1 MMKMKTL
8 KEGIVAHADSFG
20 ELFKFSA
27 EHTCRSMLHSLEEFA
42 NMELVTFK
50 ELTAG
55 FFLGFEH
62 YLWASGCSRN
72 TSACYFRALR
82 AICREAEKEKELKD
96 AKRLFCEVFMG
107 YEETRKRA
115 LSIEQLRM
123 VADAD
128 LEDTPSLGVAR
139 DLFIL
144 SYYLRGIPFI
154 DLAYLRKTDIQDNVL
169 CYRRSKTGRMLTIT
183 LEPWMQEIIERYL
196 YDDSGSPYLL
206 RIIRQ
211 PGSIPEERKQY
222 ESALRLYN
230 KHLYRLSERLG
241 LGVRLTS
248 YVARHTWA
256 TLAYNEDIPVSK
268 ISAGLSHASE
278 EITHTY
284 LRSFSDEQLAVVNLQ
299 MAALVNPMAEKEWKR
314 KERGKVNRNDKVRK
328 NSQNELHISV
338 PIPGRK
344 RNDSGGKGTISHWNK
359 QGKQEILI
367 EVSQFSVKNQLNYN
381 TRHDKNISLIL
392 NVRFCLKKSCQ

>member
-1 MMKMKTL
+1 MSP
-8 KEGIVAHADSFG
+8 IW
-20 ELFKFSA
+20 
-27 EHTCRSMLHSLEEFA
+27 SMLHSLEGFA
-42 NMELVTFK
+42 NMELVTFR

-62 YLWASGCSRN
+62 NLWASGCSRN

-82 AICREAEKEKELKD
+82 AICKEAERQGMLKD
-96 AKRLFCEVFMG
+96 AKQLFSEVFMG

-183 LEPWMQEIIERYL
+183 LEPWMWEIIERYL
-196 YDDSGSPYLL
+196 CDDSGSPYLL

-211 PGSIPEERKQY
+211 SGIVFFFIFYVINTSVYIIDLCFFFHMLSISFPETVYNLTYNLLCKLPEGIFTFSFY
-222 ESALRLYN
+222 LRN
-230 KHLYRLSERLG
+230 S
-241 LGVRLTS
+241 S
-248 YVARHTWA
+248 
-256 TLAYNEDIPVSK
+256 NPVSL
-268 ISAGLSHASE
+268 IWSTREPSPVLTIFPST
-278 EITHTY
+278 IT
-284 LRSFSDEQLAVVNLQ
+284 
-299 MAALVNPMAEKEWKR
+299 
-314 KERGKVNRNDKVRK
+314 
-328 NSQNELHISV
+328 
-338 PIPGRK
+338 
-344 RNDSGGKGTISHWNK
+344 
-359 QGKQEILI
+359 
-367 EVSQFSVKNQLNYN
+367 
-381 TRHDKNISLIL
+381 
-392 NVRFCLKKSCQ
+392 

>member
-1 MMKMKTL
+1 MRMKTL
-8 KEGIVAHADSFG
+8 KEGIVAHAEGLG

-27 EHTCRSMLHSLEEFA
+27 EHTCRSILHSLEEFA
-42 NMELVTFK
+42 NIELLTFK
-50 ELTAG
+50 DLTAG

-82 AICREAEKEKELKD
+82 AICKGAERQGMVKD
-96 AKRLFCEVFMG
+96 AKKLFCEVFMG
-107 YEETRKRA
+107 YEETKKRA

-123 VADAD
+123 VAEAD
-128 LEDTPSLGVAR
+128 LEEPSLVMAR

-154 DLAYLRKTDIQDNVL
+154 DLAYLRKTDIHDNVL

-183 LEPWMQEIIERYL
+183 LEPWMWEIIERYL
-196 YDDSGSPYLL
+196 CDDLDSPYLL

-211 PGSIPEERKQY
+211 PGSIPEERRQY
-222 ESALRLYN
+222 ESTLRLYN

-241 LGVRLTS
+241 LEVRLTS

-256 TLAYNEDIPVSK
+256 TLAYNEDIPVAK

-314 KERGKVNRNDKVRK
+314 KEKEKGKGNRNNKERK
-328 NSQNELHISV
+328 SSKNELHTGV

-344 RNDSGGKGTISHWNK
+344 RNDSGGKGTVFN
-359 QGKQEILI
+359 
-367 EVSQFSVKNQLNYN
+367 
-381 TRHDKNISLIL
+381 
-392 NVRFCLKKSCQ
+392 

>member
-1 MMKMKTL
+1 MEMKTL
-8 KEGIVAHADSFG
+8 KEFIVAHADSLG
-20 ELFKFSA
+20 DLFKFSA
-27 EHTCRSMLHSLEEFA
+27 EHTCRSMLHSLERFA
-42 NMELVTFK
+42 DMGLPAFGD
-50 ELTAG
+50 LTAG
-55 FFLGFEH
+55 FFLSFEH
-62 YLWASGCSRN
+62 YLLASGCSRN

-82 AICREAEKEKELKD
+82 AICREAEREERMKD
-96 AKRLFCEVFMG
+96 TRQLFNGVFMG

-115 LSIEQLRM
+115 LSIEQLRT

-128 LEDTPSLGVAR
+128 LGDTPSLGMAR

-154 DLAYLRKTDIQDNVL
+154 DLAYLRKTDIHDNVL
-169 CYRRSKTGRMLTIT
+169 CYRRSKTGRALTIT
-183 LEPWMQEIIERYL
+183 LEPWMWEIIERYGCENP
-196 YDDSGSPYLL
+196 DSPYLL
-206 RIIRQ
+206 RIIRK
-211 PGSIPEERKQY
+211 PGSIPEERRQY

-230 KHLYRLSERLG
+230 KHLYRLSARLE

-284 LRSFSDEQLAVVNLQ
+284 LRSFSVEQLAVVNLQ
-299 MAALVNPMAEKEWKR
+299 MASLINPVAEKEWKEKEKEKG
-314 KERGKVNRNDKVRK
+314 KERKKETKSTN
-328 NSQNELHISV
+328 NELRIAV

-344 RNDSGGKGTISHWNK
+344 RNVSGDKGT
-359 QGKQEILI
+359 
-367 EVSQFSVKNQLNYN
+367 VFS
-381 TRHDKNISLIL
+381 
-392 NVRFCLKKSCQ
+392 

>member
-1 MMKMKTL
+1 
-8 KEGIVAHADSFG
+8 
-20 ELFKFSA
+20 
-27 EHTCRSMLHSLEEFA
+27 
-42 NMELVTFK
+42 
-50 ELTAG
+50 
-55 FFLGFEH
+55 
-62 YLWASGCSRN
+62 
-72 TSACYFRALR
+72 
-82 AICREAEKEKELKD
+82 
-96 AKRLFCEVFMG
+96 
-107 YEETRKRA
+107 
-115 LSIEQLRM
+115 M

-169 CYRRSKTGRMLTIT
+169 CYRRSKTRRMLTIT
-183 LEPWMQEIIERYL
+183 LEPWMWEIIKRYKCENT
-196 YDDSGSPYLL
+196 DSPYLL
-206 RIIRQ
+206 KIIRR

-241 LGVRLTS
+241 LRVRLTS

-314 KERGKVNRNDKVRK
+314 KEKGNYKVRK

-344 RNDSGGKGTISHWNK
+344 RNDSGGKGTISN
-359 QGKQEILI
+359 
-367 EVSQFSVKNQLNYN
+367 
-381 TRHDKNISLIL
+381 
-392 NVRFCLKKSCQ
+392 

>member
-1 MMKMKTL
+1 MKMKTL
-8 KEGIVAHADSFG
+8 KEGIIAYADG
-20 ELFKFSA
+20 LGKLFKFSA

-128 LEDTPSLGVAR
+128 LEDTPSLGIAR
-139 DLFIL
+139 AMFIL

-154 DLAYLRKTDIQDNVL
+154 DLAYLRKTDIHDDVL

-183 LEPWMQEIIERYL
+183 LEPWMWEIIEKYL
-196 YDDSGSPYLL
+196 CDDSDSPYLL

-256 TLAYNEDIPVSK
+256 TLAYNEDIPVAK

-299 MAALVNPMAEKEWKR
+299 MAALVNPMAEKEWKGKE
-314 KERGKVNRNDKVRK
+314 KERRKGNRNDKESK
-328 NSQNELHISV
+328 SSQNELHISV

-344 RNDSGGKGTISHWNK
+344 RNDSGGKGTISN
-359 QGKQEILI
+359 
-367 EVSQFSVKNQLNYN
+367 
-381 TRHDKNISLIL
+381 
-392 NVRFCLKKSCQ
+392 

>member
-1 MMKMKTL
+1 
-8 KEGIVAHADSFG
+8 
-20 ELFKFSA
+20 
-27 EHTCRSMLHSLEEFA
+27 
-42 NMELVTFK
+42 
-50 ELTAG
+50 
-55 FFLGFEH
+55 
-62 YLWASGCSRN
+62 
-72 TSACYFRALR
+72 
-82 AICREAEKEKELKD
+82 
-96 AKRLFCEVFMG
+96 MG

-169 CYRRSKTGRMLTIT
+169 CYRRSKTGRVLTIT
-183 LEPWMQEIIERYL
+183 LEPWMWEIIKRYKCENT
-196 YDDSGSPYLL
+196 DSPYLL
-206 RIIRQ
+206 KIIRR

-299 MAALVNPMAEKEWKR
+299 MAALVNPMAAKEWKR
-314 KERGKVNRNDKVRK
+314 KEKGNYKVRK
-328 NSQNELHISV
+328 STKNELHISV

-344 RNDSGGKGTISHWNK
+344 RNDSGGKGTISN
-359 QGKQEILI
+359 
-367 EVSQFSVKNQLNYN
+367 
-381 TRHDKNISLIL
+381 
-392 NVRFCLKKSCQ
+392 

>member
-1 MMKMKTL
+1 MRMKTL
-8 KEGIVAHADSFG
+8 KEGIVAHAEGLG

-27 EHTCRSMLHSLEEFA
+27 EHTCRSILHSLEEFA
-42 NMELVTFK
+42 NIELLTFK
-50 ELTAG
+50 DLTAG

-82 AICREAEKEKELKD
+82 AICKGAERQGMVKD
-96 AKRLFCEVFMG
+96 AKKLFCEVFMG
-107 YEETRKRA
+107 YEETKKRA

-123 VADAD
+123 VASAD
-128 LEDTPSLGVAR
+128 LEEPSLVMAR

-154 DLAYLRKTDIQDNVL
+154 DLAYLRKTDIHDNVL

-183 LEPWMQEIIERYL
+183 LEPWMWEIIERYSC
-196 YDDSGSPYLL
+196 DDSDSPYLL

-211 PGSIPEERKQY
+211 PGSILEERRQY

-256 TLAYNEDIPVSK
+256 TLAYNEDIPVAK

-314 KERGKVNRNDKVRK
+314 KEKGKRKGNKNDKESK
-328 NSQNELHISV
+328 SSQNELHISV

-344 RNDSGGKGTISHWNK
+344 RNDSGGKGTISN
-359 QGKQEILI
+359 
-367 EVSQFSVKNQLNYN
+367 
-381 TRHDKNISLIL
+381 
-392 NVRFCLKKSCQ
+392 

>member
-1 MMKMKTL
+1 MKMKTL
-8 KEGIVAHADSFG
+8 KEGIIAHADG
-20 ELFKFSA
+20 LGKLFKFSA

-42 NMELVTFK
+42 NMELVTFRK
-50 ELTAG
+50 LTAG

-96 AKRLFCEVFMG
+96 AKRLFSEVFMG

-115 LSIEQLRM
+115 LSLEQLRM

-128 LEDTPSLGVAR
+128 LEDTPSLGMAR

-183 LEPWMQEIIERYL
+183 LEPWMREIIERYRCENT
-196 YDDSGSPYLL
+196 DSPYLL
-206 RIIRQ
+206 KIIQ
-211 PGSIPEERKQY
+211 KPGTIPEERRQY

-248 YVARHTWA
+248 YVAKH
-256 TLAYNEDIPVSK
+256 
-268 ISAGLSHASE
+268 
-278 EITHTY
+278 
-284 LRSFSDEQLAVVNLQ
+284 
-299 MAALVNPMAEKEWKR
+299 
-314 KERGKVNRNDKVRK
+314 
-328 NSQNELHISV
+328 
-338 PIPGRK
+338 
-344 RNDSGGKGTISHWNK
+344 
-359 QGKQEILI
+359 
-367 EVSQFSVKNQLNYN
+367 N
-381 TRHDKNISLIL
+381 TFAI
-392 NVRFCLKKSCQ
+392 

>member
-1 MMKMKTL
+1 MKTL
-8 KEGIVAHADSFG
+8 KEGIISHADG
-20 ELFKFSA
+20 LGKLFKFSA
-27 EHTCRSMLHSLEEFA
+27 EHTCRSMLHSLEGFA
-42 NMELVTFK
+42 NMEFVTFK

-72 TSACYFRALR
+72 TSACYF
-82 AICREAEKEKELKD
+82 
-96 AKRLFCEVFMG
+96 
-107 YEETRKRA
+107 RA

-169 CYRRSKTGRMLTIT
+169 CYRRSKTGRVLTIT
-183 LEPWMQEIIERYL
+183 LEPWMWEIIKRYKCENT
-196 YDDSGSPYLL
+196 DSPYLL
-206 RIIRQ
+206 KIIRR

-256 TLAYNEDIPVSK
+256 TLAYNEDIPVAK

-314 KERGKVNRNDKVRK
+314 KEKGNYKVRK
-328 NSQNELHISV
+328 NTKNELHISV

-344 RNDSGGKGTISHWNK
+344 RN
-359 QGKQEILI
+359 
-367 EVSQFSVKNQLNYN
+367 
-381 TRHDKNISLIL
+381 
-392 NVRFCLKKSCQ
+392 

>member
-1 MMKMKTL
+1 
-8 KEGIVAHADSFG
+8 
-20 ELFKFSA
+20 
-27 EHTCRSMLHSLEEFA
+27 
-42 NMELVTFK
+42 
-50 ELTAG
+50 
-55 FFLGFEH
+55 
-62 YLWASGCSRN
+62 
-72 TSACYFRALR
+72 
-82 AICREAEKEKELKD
+82 
-96 AKRLFCEVFMG
+96 VFMG

-128 LEDTPSLGVAR
+128 LEDTPSLGIAR

-154 DLAYLRKTDIQDNVL
+154 DLAYLRKTDIHDDVL

-183 LEPWMQEIIERYL
+183 LEPWMWEIIEKYL
-196 YDDSGSPYLL
+196 CDDSDSPYLL

-241 LGVRLTS
+241 LGGRLTS

-256 TLAYNEDIPVSK
+256 TLAYNEDIPVAK

-299 MAALVNPMAEKEWKR
+299 MAALVNPMAEKEWKGKE
-314 KERGKVNRNDKVRK
+314 KERRKGNRNDKESK
-328 NSQNELHISV
+328 SSQNELHISV

-344 RNDSGGKGTISHWNK
+344 RNDSGGKGTISN
-359 QGKQEILI
+359 
-367 EVSQFSVKNQLNYN
+367 
-381 TRHDKNISLIL
+381 
-392 NVRFCLKKSCQ
+392 

>member
-1 MMKMKTL
+1 MKMKTL
-8 KEGIVAHADSFG
+8 KEGIITHADSLG

-42 NMELVTFK
+42 NMEFVTFK

-96 AKRLFCEVFMG
+96 AKRLFSEVFMG

-128 LEDTPSLGVAR
+128 LEDTPSVGMAR

-169 CYRRSKTGRMLTIT
+169 CYRRSKTGGMLTIT
-183 LEPWMQEIIERYL
+183 L
-196 YDDSGSPYLL
+196 
-206 RIIRQ
+206 
-211 PGSIPEERKQY
+211 
-222 ESALRLYN
+222 
-230 KHLYRLSERLG
+230 
-241 LGVRLTS
+241 
-248 YVARHTWA
+248 
-256 TLAYNEDIPVSK
+256 
-268 ISAGLSHASE
+268 
-278 EITHTY
+278 
-284 LRSFSDEQLAVVNLQ
+284 
-299 MAALVNPMAEKEWKR
+299 
-314 KERGKVNRNDKVRK
+314 
-328 NSQNELHISV
+328 
-338 PIPGRK
+338 
-344 RNDSGGKGTISHWNK
+344 
-359 QGKQEILI
+359 
-367 EVSQFSVKNQLNYN
+367 
-381 TRHDKNISLIL
+381 
-392 NVRFCLKKSCQ
+392 

>member
-1 MMKMKTL
+1 MKMKTL
-8 KEGIVAHADSFG
+8 KEGIVTHADG
-20 ELFKFSA
+20 LGKLFKFSA
-27 EHTCRSMLHSLEEFA
+27 EHTCRSMLHSLEGFT
-42 NMELVTFK
+42 NMELVTFR

-62 YLWASGCSRN
+62 NLWASGCSRN

-82 AICREAEKEKELKD
+82 AICKGAERQGMLKD
-96 AKRLFCEVFMG
+96 ANQLFSGVFMG

-115 LSIEQLRM
+115 LSVEQLRM

-128 LEDTPSLGVAR
+128 LKDMPSLEMAR

-154 DLAYLRKTDIQDNVL
+154 DLAYLRKTDIHDNVL

-183 LEPWMQEIIERYL
+183 LEPWMWEIIERYL
-196 YDDSGSPYLL
+196 CDDSSSPYLL

-230 KHLYRLSERLG
+230 KHLYRLSERLR
-241 LGVRLTS
+241 LEVRLTS
-248 YVARHTWA
+248 YIAWA
-256 TLAYNEDIPVSK
+256 TLAYNEDIPVAK

-299 MAALVNPMAEKEWKR
+299 MAALVNPMAEKEWKGKE
-314 KERGKVNRNDKVRK
+314 KERRKGNRNDKESK
-328 NSQNELHISV
+328 SSQNELHISV

-344 RNDSGGKGTISHWNK
+344 RNDSGGKGTISN
-359 QGKQEILI
+359 
-367 EVSQFSVKNQLNYN
+367 
-381 TRHDKNISLIL
+381 
-392 NVRFCLKKSCQ
+392 

>member
-1 MMKMKTL
+1 MKMKTL
-8 KEGIVAHADSFG
+8 KEAIVAHAEGLGS
-20 ELFKFSA
+20 LFKFSA
-27 EHTCRSMLHSLEEFA
+27 EHTCWSMLHSLERFTD
-42 NMELVTFK
+42 MEVLGAK
-50 ELTAG
+50 EVTAG
-55 FFLGFEH
+55 VFLSFEH
-62 YLWASGCSRN
+62 YLLASGCSQN

-82 AICREAEKEKELKD
+82 AICRQAEKEELLKD
-96 AKRLFCEVFMG
+96 TRQLFKGIFMG

-115 LSIEQLRM
+115 LSLEQLRA

-128 LEDTPSLGVAR
+128 LADAPSLGMSR

-154 DLAYLRKTDIQDNVL
+154 DLAYLRKTDIRDNVL
-169 CYRRSKTGRMLTIT
+169 CYHRSKTGRVLTIT
-183 LEPWMQEIIERYL
+183 LEPWMWEIIERYRCENP
-196 YDDSGSPYLL
+196 DSPYLL
-206 RIIRQ
+206 RIIRR
-211 PGSIPEERKQY
+211 PGSIPEERRQY

-230 KHLYRLSERLG
+230 KHLYQLSIRLG

-256 TLAYNEDIPVSK
+256 TLAYNEDIPVAK

-284 LRSFSDEQLAVVNLQ
+284 LRSFSTEQLAVVNLQ

-314 KERGKVNRNDKVRK
+314 KEKGNRNDKERK
-328 NSQNELHISV
+328 SYKNELHTGV

-344 RNDSGGKGTISHWNK
+344 RNDSGGKGTVFN
-359 QGKQEILI
+359 
-367 EVSQFSVKNQLNYN
+367 
-381 TRHDKNISLIL
+381 
-392 NVRFCLKKSCQ
+392 